1 MQTCFRAF
9 NASDTLQ
16 VSLWLGTK
24 QGAEND
30 ERFCSYRRRSDDCS
44 SFRSRRERT
53 VEEIRLVGWDIF
65 VNDSMGP
72 GCLIARKLS
81 PDVQLRMGIDATR
94 KIGYMALYAKADANV
109 SAG

>member
-1 MQTCFRAF
+1 
-9 NASDTLQ
+9 
-16 VSLWLGTK
+16 
-24 QGAEND
+24 
-30 ERFCSYRRRSDDCS
+30 
-44 SFRSRRERT
+44 
-53 VEEIRLVGWDIF
+53 
-65 VNDSMGP
+65 MGP